1 MALIKHA
8 VGLLVLMVS
17 QWATAGLLSTTVTP
31 LSGNLVR
38 VTLNESL
45 PTLEFV
51 ETVMTFDSSLLR
63 LRPTDGV
70 VLTPTPLP
78 AADDRTLAHVI
89 DPLGAGTVGVSL
101 AGGLLFPGEYDNGI
115 LFAAFFEILAPNAF
129 PPGGATVT
137 FSCSPLNLSGVC
149 VTGEFEDPGVNGSPV
164 RVVATIAP
172 PGRND
177 VPEPGTLWLVAA
189 GLGALAVRRKAVL
202 VS

>member
-1 MALIKHA
+1 MASIKHA
-8 VGLLVLMVS
+8 VGLLMLMVS

-38 VTLNESL
+38 VTLNESS

-51 ETVMTFDSSLLR
+51 ETVMTFNSSLLR

-101 AGGLLFPGEYDNGI
+101 AGGLLLPGEYDNGI

-137 FSCSPLNLSGVC
+137 FSCSPIASGSC
-149 VTGEFEDPGVNGSPV
+149 ITGEFQDPGVNGSPV
-164 RVVATIAP
+164 RIVATIDP
-172 PGRND
+172 PDRND
-177 VPEPGTLWLVAA
+177 VPVPGTLWLVAA
-189 GLGALAVRRKAVL
+189 GLGALAMRRKAVM